1 MKKIIYAVLFFFC
14 LSTCL
19 SSCVNRSRLIEAN
32 ETIDSLKTENAQLL
46 AENEGLLNGEE
57 RLVNLYKMNV
67 SKGNYIA
74 AEENYINLIKY
85 HPESILI
92 KELEK
97 SINDVSNKAQSQR
110 DSIAKVIN
118 DSIRLANI
126 NELGD
131 WRIGE
136 FVNDFD
142 EPTGEHYVYQIIL
155 GKFSNSAT
163 AGSDL
168 HVRMIIRRESQSY
181 IRVDTEYDEY
191 MDGTIEGKNYN
202 LRRNS
207 AIKIV
212 CHKTRKVYYNDAQ
225 MRALQENGTYN
236 YTDILPILKQGG
248 KIEFRVK
255 DDYSTVYYF
264 TVQSDY
270 LENALLKAGIE
281 TL

>member
-1 MKKIIYAVLFFFC
+1 MKKIIYAVLFFIC
-14 LSTCL
+14 SSTCL
-19 SSCVNRSRLIEAN
+19 SSCVSRSRLVEAN
-32 ETIDSLKTENAQLL
+32 KIIDSLKVENARLLTENY
-46 AENEGLLNGEE
+46 ELLNGEE

-74 AEENYINLIKY
+74 AEENYNNLIKY
-85 HPESILI
+85 HPESISINQLQ
-92 KELEK
+92 K
-97 SINDVSNKAQSQR
+97 SINDVLNKAQSQR
-110 DSIAKVIN
+110 DSIAKIIK
-118 DSIRLANI
+118 DSIRLAKI
-126 NELGD
+126 DELGD

-136 FVNDFD
+136 YVNDFD
-142 EPTGEHYVYQIIL
+142 EPTGEHYVYQTIL

-191 MDGTIEGKNYN
+191 MDGTIDEKNYY

-225 MRALQENGTYN
+225 MEALKENGTCN